1 MPLLLQGNVLIIKA
15 KSIWVALIAAGTFV
29 RKGRKGEFSSF
40 IGLWKAGEEMFSY
53 ITE

>member
-15 KSIWVALIAAGTFV
+15 KSIWVALIAAGKF
-29 RKGRKGEFSSF
+29 GRKGEFSSF